1 MKRILHHV
9 FALGLI
15 FSINVALT
23 AYINS
28 SFIEESLGASWV
40 SIVFVLAAI
49 TTLIC
54 LEYMPRVVETLSDET
69 AFLIAL
75 ALSLVGITLLFA
87 GGIFVAIGFI
97 LYVAANNLVFFNLD
111 IFLRHFS
118 TTETTGT
125 LRGLY
130 LTLTNLG
137 WLVSPFLAGFL
148 AKQYGFLPIYIL
160 SFTMVAIVSITAL
173 FALRHF
179 RDAPYLKVSILT
191 SILKALRRKDVR
203 DILGVQFLLQL
214 FFAIMVVYAPLYLT
228 TVVGFDFQ
236 SLGIVFTIMLLP
248 FVLFQYPLGRLADKR
263 YGEKE
268 LLIAGFIVM
277 IASTVAFALYGGT
290 SLAIFAILLFGTRLG
305 ASTVEIMAETYFFKV
320 IKVEEPELVSTFRSM
335 IPVAYLVG
343 LGFAGAA
350 IALFGFT
357 TTFIAL
363 SIVLCLGIYL
373 AHLIHDTK

>member
-54 LEYMPRVVETLSDET
+54 LEYMPRVVETLGNET

-248 FVLFQYPLGRLADKR
+248 FVLFQYPLGRQALWRKR
-263 YGEKE
+263 TSYRWFYCHDRLDSGICA
-268 LLIAGFIVM
+268 LWRYIARYFCY
-277 IASTVAFALYGGT
+277 TALWHTTRRFDSRNHGGN
-290 SLAIFAILLFGTRLG
+290 LFLQ
-305 ASTVEIMAETYFFKV
+305 SYQ
-320 IKVEEPELVSTFRSM
+320 S
-335 IPVAYLVG
+335 
-343 LGFAGAA
+343 
-350 IALFGFT
+350 
-357 TTFIAL
+357 
-363 SIVLCLGIYL
+363 
-373 AHLIHDTK
+373 